1 MLYFPSFVFL
11 ACLSSN
17 CSDQYFDDEL
27 TKAGRL
33 NLGRLDGKVAIV
45 TGAGTGI
52 GFATATRL
60 VEEGAEV
67 TIAEFDAKN
76 GEGAA
81 EVLGEA
87 AQFIQHDVRDEA
99 SWQSLMDKVTV
110 THGRPDILVNNAGIL
125 ATEKYQHL
133 AATDLDQWRAI
144 QTVNVEGVFLG
155 CKYGVAAMSSG
166 SGREKGGAGG
176 GAIVNMSSIAGLIAT
191 SHLVAY
197 GASKGAVRQLTKSV
211 AIDCARK
218 ELGIRCNSVH
228 PGVIVT
234 NMGNQ
239 VMGMGNGNVEK
250 NWKERLALVPMGE
263 PGQAVDVANCILFL
277 ASDEARHVTGAEL
290 VVDGG
295 MTVV

>member
-1 MLYFPSFVFL
+1 MT
-11 ACLSSN
+11 A
-17 CSDQYFDDEL
+17 DG
-27 TKAGRL
+27 GR
-33 NLGRLDGKVAIV
+33 A
-45 TGAGTGI
+45 
-52 GFATATRL
+52 
-60 VEEGAEV
+60 
-67 TIAEFDAKN
+67 
-76 GEGAA
+76 
-81 EVLGEA
+81 
-87 AQFIQHDVRDEA
+87 
-99 SWQSLMDKVTV
+99 
-110 THGRPDILVNNAGIL
+110 
-125 ATEKYQHL
+125 
-133 AATDLDQWRAI
+133 
-144 QTVNVEGVFLG
+144 
-155 CKYGVAAMSSG
+155 
-166 SGREKGGAGG
+166 KGGDGG

-218 ELGIRCNSVH
+218 GLGIRCNSVH

-239 VMGMGNGNVEK
+239 VMGMGNGNVEE
-250 NWKERLALVPMGE
+250 NWKARLDLVPMGE

>member
-1 MLYFPSFVFL
+1 MARV
-11 ACLSSN
+11 
-17 CSDQYFDDEL
+17 E
-27 TKAGRL
+27 
-33 NLGRLDGKVAIV
+33 GKVAIV

-52 GFATATRL
+52 GFAAATRL
-60 VEEGAEV
+60 AEEGAKV
-67 TIAEFDAKN
+67 TIAEFDAKT
-76 GEGAA
+76 GQGAA
-81 EVLGEA
+81 EALGGDT
-87 AQFIQHDVRDEA
+87 QFAQHDVRDEA
-99 SWQSLMDKVTV
+99 SWQALMDKVAE

-125 ATEKYQHL
+125 ATENNQHL
-133 AATDLDQWRAI
+133 AVTDLDQWRAV

-155 CKYGVAAMSSG
+155 CKYGVAAMTADG
-166 SGREKGGAGG
+166 GREKGGDGG

-191 SHLVAY
+191 AHLVAY

-211 AIDCARK
+211 AVDCARRG
-218 ELGIRCNSVH
+218 LGIRCNSVH

-239 VMGMGNGNVEK
+239 VMGLGNGNVAE
-250 NWKERLALVPMGE
+250 NWKARLDLVPMGE
-263 PGQAVDVANCILFL
+263 PGQAVDAANCILFL